1 MQLNSS
7 SSSFKDIEEGESELF
22 QSLIEDSDNLSRNQ
36 CTI

>member
-7 SSSFKDIEEGESELF
+7 SSSFKDIEESELF